1 MVKTLFQAST
11 WNALALGNFD
21 TVISVRELLR
31 CAETGVGIVFL
42 LEGVSSIVCACISRT
57 KDI

>member
-31 CAETGVGIVFL
+31 CVVK
-42 LEGVSSIVCACISRT
+42 SRSRWGAHFV
-57 KDI
+57 KKLSF

>member
-31 CAETGVGIVFL
+31 LPKTRHPVNSGQTME
-42 LEGVSSIVCACISRT
+42 
-57 KDI
+57 